1 MRENITQQLRDFWDA
16 GIRGPDFVWAATG
29 PALEAFSRHPVVKKA
44 NAPNEFM
51 TVSEFLREVR
61 RMVVDFVV
69 GRVLTHDGQEAV
81 AGLDDVT
88 TYYLL
93 HRHDFGMD
101 DAPVGGCILYALS
114 CNLSDSALVNQHDL
128 LVQSGKGST
137 ADEMEDEVSEDGDD
151 GESGGGAKV
160 KLKAWNRRQGRNL
173 GLEAPGGR
181 PAPLI
186 DQVHKLMQLW
196 RAGDPSPG

>member
-1 MRENITQQLRDFWDA
+1 M
-16 GIRGPDFVWAATG
+16 
-29 PALEAFSRHPVVKKA
+29 
-44 NAPNEFM
+44 
-51 TVSEFLREVR
+51 
-61 RMVVDFVV
+61 
-69 GRVLTHDGQEAV
+69 
-81 AGLDDVT
+81 
-88 TYYLL
+88 
-93 HRHDFGMD
+93 
-101 DAPVGGCILYALS
+101 
-114 CNLSDSALVNQHDL
+114 NQHDL

-173 GLEAPGGR
+173 GMEAPGGR

-196 RAGDPSPG
+196 RAGDQARVDDYLDSQGLQRNALFHQILQALIELADAGPDERAILEALSNHAAAHGDIRALRQGRLV